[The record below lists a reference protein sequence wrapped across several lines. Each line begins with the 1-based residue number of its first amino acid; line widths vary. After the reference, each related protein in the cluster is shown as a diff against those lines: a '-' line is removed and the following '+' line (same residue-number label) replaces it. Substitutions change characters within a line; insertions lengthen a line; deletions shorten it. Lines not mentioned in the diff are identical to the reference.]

1 MGLCVT
7 VSTSGSFF
15 PQIPSECLGESS
27 LVLVILSHHLFCSM
41 ITKSLSYILWEIP
54 IRNGPALDSPVS
66 SADNTDTK
74 NLFKFSETGVSK
86 NYFYTTIIGS
96 TNSVRQVGPE
106 ALEIRLITSDSLHI
120 FSNLL

>member
-1 MGLCVT
+1 
-7 VSTSGSFF
+7 
-15 PQIPSECLGESS
+15 
-27 LVLVILSHHLFCSM
+27 M

-106 ALEIRLITSDSLHI
+106 ALEIRLITFDSLHI